1 MNYNSRSSV
10 EQFFIPVTMTLPEIP
25 PLTIFRLE
33 VAGRN
38 LAEKIPTVWG
48 KAMGSTFLK
57 EWGKLICSF
66 GPPPADRMHSPVS
79 SLN

>member
-1 MNYNSRSSV
+1 M
-10 EQFFIPVTMTLPEIP
+10 EQFFIPVTMTLPEIA

-48 KAMGSTFLK
+48 KAMGSTFLS
-57 EWGKLICSF
+57 E
-66 GPPPADRMHSPVS
+66 
-79 SLN
+79 